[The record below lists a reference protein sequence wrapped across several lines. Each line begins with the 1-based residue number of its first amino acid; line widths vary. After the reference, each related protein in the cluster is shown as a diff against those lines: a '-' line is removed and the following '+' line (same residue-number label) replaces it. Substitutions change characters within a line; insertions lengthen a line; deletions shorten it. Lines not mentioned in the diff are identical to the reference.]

1 MSLAGLLA
9 GLGLVL
15 ALEGLV
21 YAAFPDAVR
30 RALATLVSLPDTTLR
45 GLGLAVAATGAALVL
60 VAGAL

>member
-1 MSLAGLLA
+1 MSVAGLLA

-30 RALATLVSLPDTTLR
+30 RALIALAQLPEATLR
-45 GLGLAVAATGAALVL
+45 GLGLAIAAGGAILILV
-60 VAGAL
+60 VGAL